1 MSFFS
6 PINFLFLLGTIP
18 IIIMYLLKKKHQ
30 DIEVSSIYL
39 WQKAVQDIEANAP
52 WQRLRKNILLIL
64 QLLALIMLVFFLAK
78 PYFIS
83 DTLKV
88 DDLIVVLDKSL
99 SMSTLEGDKSRFEQ
113 SKKEIEN
120 MFKNLKSET
129 AVTFITM
136 GKSPEII
143 TGNSKDKSFLID
155 KLKDVRI
162 SNETDNLE
170 DTLSL
175 IKAMTKNKESYR
187 VVFYTDKNIDSDI
200 ENIILK
206 RVGTPHDNIAIE
218 SLSCKKDNDS
228 IGALVQIKNYGNNDV
243 KTDLIIYT
251 GNEIYDVQE
260 IILKA
265 NESKKIYM
273 ERIPN
278 TNIVKAE
285 IDIDDALNADN
296 IRYSV
301 VNSSK
306 IRKVLMITT
315 GNIFLEK
322 ALALNES
329 IELYKTNEVVADVKG
344 YDLYIYDG
352 RMPANLPT
360 DGNIFILNPS
370 NLEGIIK
377 VNEMVK
383 QGKLTVL
390 EDELLRYVDLDISM
404 SKVKTLLPPDWAKT
418 FIYSNDEA
426 IGFKGIKDNQ
436 KFVVL
441 GFDIHDTDLPLK
453 YSFPIFIQ
461 NVLDYTLSLNTQK
474 NTSVFSGE
482 GIEIDVSPKAS
493 EVYIETPNNNKMMI
507 APPFPVSVYT
517 DTNEAGVYTIEQK
530 IENQIYLNYFASNVN
545 TLKESDVSK
554 AIQDTDEVNMKDNSR
569 RNAMMNIKNIFLILA
584 LLFLAVE
591 WVVYNRGY

>member
-39 WQKAVQDIEANAP
+39 WQKAAADIEANAP

-64 QLLALIMLVFFLAK
+64 QLLAFFMLVFFLAK

-88 DDLIVVLDKSL
+88 DNLIVVLDKSL
-99 SMSTLEGDKSRFEQ
+99 SMSTLEGDKSRFDQ
-113 SKKEIEN
+113 SKKEIES
-120 MFKNLKSET
+120 MFRNLKSQT
-129 AVTFITM
+129 SVTLITM
-136 GKSPEII
+136 GKSPEIVA
-143 TGNSKDKSFLID
+143 GNLKDESFLID
-155 KLKDVRI
+155 KLKKVTI
-162 SNETDNLE
+162 TNETDNLE

-175 IKAMTKNKESYR
+175 VKSMTKNKESYR
-187 VVFYTDKNIDSDI
+187 VVFYTDKSIETDI
-200 ENIILK
+200 ENLVFKTI
-206 RVGTPHDNIAIE
+206 GSPHDNLAIE
-218 SLSCKKDNDS
+218 NLSCKKDKDS
-228 IGALVQIKNYGNNDV
+228 IGVLVQIRNYGSKDV

-251 GNEIYDVQE
+251 ENQIYDVQE

-265 NESKKIYM
+265 NENKKLYIDG
-273 ERIPN
+273 IPN

-285 IDIDDALNADN
+285 IDAEDALMADN

-322 ALALNES
+322 AIALNEN
-329 IELYKTNEVVADVKG
+329 IELYKTNEVLTDVKG

-352 RMPANLPT
+352 RLPDNLPT

-370 NLEGIIK
+370 NIDGVIK
-377 VNEMVK
+377 VNEMIK
-383 QGKLTVL
+383 QGSLSVS
-390 EDELLRYVDLDISM
+390 EDELLKYVDFDISM
-404 SKVKTLLPPDWAKT
+404 SKVKTLSPPDWAKS
-418 FIYSNDEA
+418 FIYSDDEA

-474 NTSVFSGE
+474 NTSVISGK

-493 EVYIETPNNNKMMI
+493 EVYIETPNKNKMKI

-517 DTNEAGVYTIEQK
+517 NTNEAGVYTIEQK
-530 IENQIYLNYFASNVN
+530 IENKIYLNYFASNVN
-545 TLKESDVSK
+545 TLKESDVRQ
-554 AIQDTDEVNMKDNSR
+554 AIEDTNQASVKDNAR
-569 RNAMMNIKNIFLILA
+569 KNAMMNIKNIFLILA
-584 LLFLAVE
+584 LLFLGAE